1 MPRLVVAT
9 GVALAPVAVAP
20 DRTYLVAGG
29 FGQAGGRFVRRLVER
44 GARHFV
50 LVGRSGAAT
59 PAAQELLRSLKE
71 AGVEVRTVA
80 ADVSD
85 PEQMR
90 RVEQALAQGP
100 PLGGVVQA
108 GVARFGRIAATRPRS
123 SAPSSRR
130 RCAAPGCCTN

>member
-1 MPRLVVAT
+1 VLGR
-9 GVALAPVAVAP
+9 
-20 DRTYLVAGG
+20 LVAGG

-90 RVEQALAQGP
+90 RVEEALAQGP

-108 GVARFGRIAATRPRS
+108 AGVEFVQPLRSEPWGARTFVVRDPDGNLLLFAHGVRHRCLPRI
-123 SAPSSRR
+123 
-130 RCAAPGCCTN
+130 RCCQMR